1 MLVFPKIPKVGLLF
15 CIENGFLFRIFRC
28 KFVWIVSIFNR
39 IKFKVAGFKN
49 FTVKV
54 IIFIVGL
61 NLQWHSSVAQLT
73 VIQGE
78 DMGLSPEQL
87 VRDHLVGKGVS
98 IFNVTVNGSGGT
110 ISKSNIGYFKATGGA
125 FTQLNMKGGIIMT
138 TGKADQAIG
147 PNNKPNTGFRSNT
160 GPDPDLE
167 QLTGMDS
174 YDACIVEFDFIP
186 QCDTLRFR
194 YGFGSEE
201 FREFCGRINDAFG
214 FFLSGPGINGQF
226 TNNSINIAHMPGSSE
241 FVTINNICA
250 DPSSA
255 WDNENGV
262 FFQYDAITYI
272 YTAYHIITP
281 YMTYHLKMVVGDA
294 LDQIYDSGVFL
305 EMGSFSA
312 GFDFNVRN
320 IPLNP
325 GAGIYAIE
333 GCNDIAVEFS
343 LPQVAKSE
351 LTVDFTLEGTAI
363 PGIDYSIDPS
373 SMIFTTGQDTG
384 RVIIHPIKD
393 DITEGNETVIVKIL
407 KKTCYDTLTI
417 WDTIVIQD
425 YIPLS
430 VSAGNDRVICPGDT
444 ASLIAKVTGGV
455 GPFSYTWNN
464 SLSNDSIIMVSP
476 SQGSQKYF
484 VRVDDRCQRSV
495 SDTIFVMVDTV
506 AVLTNQPT
514 EKVICSG
521 EKTGIE
527 LTSNITNA
535 GFSWDPLPVS
545 GSVTG
550 YASGTGKIMDQKL
563 DLLSSS
569 PGMIDYNIWVYGRG
583 CDTSKSI
590 IRVIVNPVPVVE
602 LGDPVTLIPGSAIEL
617 HAGGGFARYRWSTG
631 SKDSVILIDQGGLY
645 RVEVENIFGC
655 MDSDS
660 VLVRELGL
668 NIPNAFTPNGDGLN
682 DYFRITGLENK
693 ENVILKIFNRW
704 GILVFE
710 TRNPEHGWDGS
721 SINKYCQPD
730 TYLWVITI
738 GSPDNQTLKGTV
750 TLVK

>member
-1 MLVFPKIPKVGLLF
+1 MAS
-15 CIENGFLFRIFRC
+15 FR
-28 KFVWIVSIFNR
+28 S
-39 IKFKVAGFKN
+39 
-49 FTVKV
+49 FTVKA
-54 IIFIVGL
+54 IIFIAGI
-61 NLQWHSSVAQLT
+61 NLLCELSVAQLT
-73 VIQGE
+73 VIQGS

-98 IFNVTVNGSGGT
+98 IFNVTVNGSGGI
-110 ISKSNIGYFKATGGA
+110 ISKKNIGYFNATGGA
-125 FTQLNMKGGIIMT
+125 FTQLNMKDGIIMT
-138 TGKADQAIG
+138 TGKADYAIG
-147 PNNKPNTGFRSNT
+147 PNDKPSLGFRSNT
-160 GPDPDLE
+160 GSDPDLE
-167 QLTGMDS
+167 QLTAS
-174 YDACIVEFDFIP
+174 ISNDACIIEFDFIP

-194 YGFGSEE
+194 YAFGSEE
-201 FREFCGRINDAFG
+201 FREFCGHINDAFG
-214 FFLSGPGINGQF
+214 FFLSGPGIHGQF
-226 TNNSINIAHMPGSSE
+226 SNNSINIAHMPGSSE

-262 FFQYDAITYI
+262 FFQYDAITYV
-272 YTAYHIITP
+272 YKAWYIITP

-320 IPLNP
+320 VPLNP

-343 LPQVAKSE
+343 LPQAAKSE

-444 ASLIAKVTGGV
+444 TALIAMTTGGFR
-455 GPFSYTWNN
+455 PFSYSWNN
-464 SLSNDSIIMVSP
+464 TLSNDSIFRVSP
-476 SQGSQKYF
+476 SQGSHTYF
-484 VRVDDRCQRSV
+484 VRVEDRCQLSG
-495 SDTIFVMVDTV
+495 SDTILVMVDTL

-514 EKVICSG
+514 EKAICSG
-521 EKTGIE
+521 EQTGIE

-535 GFSWDPLPVS
+535 GFSWDPLLVS

-550 YASGTGKIMDQKL
+550 YASGTGKTIDQKL
-563 DLLSSS
+563 DLLSSGS
-569 PGMIDYNIWVYGRG
+569 GMIDYNIRVYGRG

-617 HAGGGFARYRWSTG
+617 HAGSGFARYSWSTG
-631 SKDSVILIDQGGLY
+631 
-645 RVEVENIFGC
+645 
-655 MDSDS
+655 
-660 VLVRELGL
+660 
-668 NIPNAFTPNGDGLN
+668 
-682 DYFRITGLENK
+682 
-693 ENVILKIFNRW
+693 
-704 GILVFE
+704 
-710 TRNPEHGWDGS
+710 
-721 SINKYCQPD
+721 
-730 TYLWVITI
+730 
-738 GSPDNQTLKGTV
+738 
-750 TLVK
+750 

>member
-1 MLVFPKIPKVGLLF
+1 M
-15 CIENGFLFRIFRC
+15 
-28 KFVWIVSIFNR
+28 
-39 IKFKVAGFKN
+39 AGYIN

-54 IIFIVGL
+54 ILVVAGI
-61 NLQWHSSVAQLT
+61 NLLWKSSVAQLT
-73 VIQGE
+73 VIQGS
-78 DMGLSPEQL
+78 DMDLSPEQL

-98 IFNVTVNGSGGT
+98 IFNVTVNGSGGI
-110 ISKSNIGYFKATGGA
+110 ISKKNIGYFNASGGA
-125 FTQLNMKGGIIMT
+125 FTQLNMKDGIIMT
-138 TGKADQAIG
+138 TGKADYAIG
-147 PNNKPNTGFRSNT
+147 PNDKPSLGFRSNT
-160 GPDPDLE
+160 GSDLDLE
-167 QLTGMDS
+167 QLTATIS
-174 YDACIVEFDFIP
+174 YDACIIEFDFIP

-194 YGFGSEE
+194 YAFGSEE
-201 FREFCGRINDAFG
+201 FREFCGHINDAFG
-214 FFLSGPGINGQF
+214 FFLSGPGIHGEF
-226 TNNSINIAHMPGSSE
+226 SNNSINIAHMPGSSE

-255 WDNENGV
+255 WDNQNGI
-262 FFQYDAITYI
+262 FFQYDAITYV
-272 YTAYHIITP
+272 YTAYYIITP

-320 IPLNP
+320 VPLNP

-363 PGIDYSIDPS
+363 PGIDYSIVPS

-407 KKTCYDTLTI
+407 KKTCYDTITI
-417 WDTIVIQD
+417 WDTIIIQD

-444 ASLIAKVTGGV
+444 ATLIAKVTGGV
-455 GPFSYTWNN
+455 GPFFYTWNN
-464 SLSNDSIIMVSP
+464 LLSNDSIIMVSP
-476 SQGSQKYF
+476 SQGSHTYF
-484 VRVDDRCQRSV
+484 VRVDDRCQLSV
-495 SDTIFVMVDTV
+495 SDTILVMVDTI

-527 LTSNITNA
+527 LTSNITDA
-535 GFSWDPLPVS
+535 GFSWNPLQVS

-550 YASGTGKIMDQKL
+550 YASGTGKMIDQKL

-569 PGMIDYNIWVYGRG
+569 SGMVDYNIQVFGRG
-583 CDTSKSI
+583 CETSESI
-590 IRVIVNPVPVVE
+590 IRVIVNPAPVVE
-602 LGDPVTLIPGSAIEL
+602 LGDPVTIIFGSETTL
-617 HAGGGFARYRWSTG
+617 HAGSGFARYQWSTG
-631 SKDSVILIDQGGLY
+631 SNDSVIIIDQGGLY

-655 MDSDS
+655 ISADS
-660 VLVRELGL
+660 VFVHEIGL

-682 DYFRITGLENK
+682 DYFRVIGLENM
-693 ENVILKIFNRW
+693 ENVIMQIYDRW
-704 GILVFE
+704 GIMVFE
-710 TRNPEHGWDGS
+710 TRNPENGWDGTCMK
-721 SINKYCQPD
+721 KYCQPD
-730 TYLWVITI
+730 TYVWIITI
-738 GSPDNQTLKGTV
+738 GAPYNKTLKGTI
-750 TLVK
+750 TLLK

>member
-1 MLVFPKIPKVGLLF
+1 M
-15 CIENGFLFRIFRC
+15 
-28 KFVWIVSIFNR
+28 
-39 IKFKVAGFKN
+39 AGYIY

-54 IIFIVGL
+54 ILVVAGV
-61 NLQWHSSVAQLT
+61 NLLWKSSVAQLT
-73 VIQGE
+73 VIQGS

-98 IFNVTVNGSGGT
+98 IFNVTVNGSGGI
-110 ISKSNIGYFKATGGA
+110 ISKKNIGYFNATGGA
-125 FTQLNMKGGIIMT
+125 FTQLNMKDGIIMT
-138 TGKADQAIG
+138 TGKADYAIG
-147 PNNKPNTGFRSNT
+147 PNDKPSLGFRSNT
-160 GPDPDLE
+160 GSDPDLE
-167 QLTGMDS
+167 QLTATIS
-174 YDACIVEFDFIP
+174 YDACIIEFDFIP

-194 YGFGSEE
+194 YAFGSEE

-214 FFLSGPGINGQF
+214 FFLSGPGIHGEF
-226 TNNSINIAHMPGSSE
+226 SNNSINIAHMPGSSE
-241 FVTINNICA
+241 YVTINNICA

-262 FFQYDAITYI
+262 FFQYDAITYV
-272 YTAYHIITP
+272 YTVYHIITP

-320 IPLNP
+320 VPLNP

-444 ASLIAKVTGGV
+444 ASLIAKVMGGV

-476 SQGSQKYF
+476 SLGSQKYF
-484 VRVDDRCQRSV
+484 VRVDDRCQLSV
-495 SDTIFVMVDTV
+495 SDTILVMVDTV
-506 AVLTNQPT
+506 AALTNQPT

-535 GFSWDPLPVS
+535 GFSWNPVQVS
-545 GSVTG
+545 GSITG
-550 YASGTGKIMDQKL
+550 YASGTGKMIDQKL

-569 PGMIDYNIWVYGRG
+569 SGMVDYDIQVFGRG
-583 CDTSKSI
+583 CDTSESI
-590 IRVIVNPVPVVE
+590 IRVIVNPIPIVE
-602 LGDPVTLIPGSAIEL
+602 LGDPVTIIFGSETAL
-617 HAGGGFARYRWSTG
+617 HAGSGFARYQWSTG
-631 SKDSVILIDQGGLY
+631 SNDSVIIIDQGGLY

-655 MDSDS
+655 ISADS
-660 VLVRELGL
+660 VFVHEIGL

-682 DYFRITGLENK
+682 DYFRITGLENM
-693 ENVILKIFNRW
+693 ENVIMQIYDRW
-704 GILVFE
+704 GIMVFE
-710 TRNPEHGWDGS
+710 TRNPGNGWDGS
-721 SINKYCQPD
+721 CMKKYCQPD
-730 TYLWVITI
+730 TYVWIITI
-738 GSPDNQTLKGTV
+738 GAPYNKTLKGTI
-750 TLVK
+750 TLLK

>member
-1 MLVFPKIPKVGLLF
+1 M
-15 CIENGFLFRIFRC
+15 
-28 KFVWIVSIFNR
+28 
-39 IKFKVAGFKN
+39 AGFKN

-54 IIFIVGL
+54 IVFIAGIT
-61 NLQWHSSVAQLT
+61 LQWQSSVAQLT
-73 VIQGE
+73 VTQGG

-110 ISKSNIGYFKATGGA
+110 ISNSNIGYFSATGGA

-194 YGFGSEE
+194 YTFGSEE

-255 WDNENGV
+255 WDNEDGA
-262 FFQYDAITYI
+262 FFQYDAITYV
-272 YTAYHIITP
+272 YTAWYVIMP
-281 YMTYHLKMVVGDA
+281 YKTYHLKMVVGDA
-294 LDQIYDSGVFL
+294 IDQIFDSGVFL
-305 EMGSFSA
+305 ETGSFSA
-312 GFDFNVRN
+312 GFDFDVRN
-320 IPLNP
+320 VPLNP
-325 GAGIYAIE
+325 EAGTHAIE
-333 GCNDIAVEFS
+333 GCNDIAVEFC
-343 LPQVAKSE
+343 LPQVAQTE

-363 PGIDYSIDPS
+363 PGIDYSIVPS

-393 DITEGNETVIVKIL
+393 DLTEGNETVILKIL

-417 WDTIVIQD
+417 RDTIIIQD

-444 ASLIAKVTGGV
+444 TSLIAITTGGV
-455 GPFSYTWNN
+455 RPFSYSWNIT
-464 SLSNDSIIMVSP
+464 LSNDSIIRVSP
-476 SQGSQKYF
+476 SQGNHSYF
-484 VRVDDRCQRSV
+484 VRVDDRCRISV
-495 SDTIFVMVDTV
+495 SDTILVIVDTL
-506 AVLTNQPT
+506 AVLTNQPA
-514 EKVICSG
+514 EKAICSG

-563 DLLSSS
+563 DLLSSTS
-569 PGMIDYNIWVYGRG
+569 GMIDYSIKVYGRG
-583 CDTSKSI
+583 CDTSESI
-590 IRVIVNPVPVVE
+590 TRVIVNPLPVVE
-602 LGDPVTLIPGSAIEL
+602 LGDPVTITSGSAIEL
-617 HAGGGFARYRWSTG
+617 HAGSGFARYRWSTG
-631 SKDSVILIDQGGLY
+631 SNDSVILIDRGGLY

-655 MDSDS
+655 IDSDS
-660 VLVRELGL
+660 VLVQELGL

-682 DYFRITGLENK
+682 DYFRITGLEKK
-693 ENVILKIFNRW
+693 ENVILQIFDRW

-710 TRNPEHGWDGS
+710 TRKPENGWDGTCMK
-721 SINKYCQPD
+721 KYCQPD
-730 TYLWVITI
+730 TYIWIMTI
-738 GSPDNQTLKGTV
+738 GSPDDQTLKGTV